1 MRRETV
7 TVASDLDEVLEA
19 FRRDEGTPN
28 DFSAL
33 VDAALR
39 QYLRARGYVAASD
52 YRPLRLTR
60 TSAAVA
66 APTSAPSTTVTSTT
80 STSETGRHGRVRST

>member
-7 TVASDLDEVLEA
+7 TVARDLDEVLEA
-19 FRRDEGTPN
+19 FPRDEGTPN

-52 YRPLRLTR
+52 YRPLRLTPDERGSGR
-60 TSAAVA
+60 TDVSAEHDRYLYDVH
-66 APTSAPSTTVTSTT
+66 
-80 STSETGRHGRVRST
+80 E

>member
-7 TVASDLDEVLEA
+7 TVANDLDEVLEA
-19 FRRDEGTPN
+19 FRRDKGRPN

-39 QYLRARGYVAASD
+39 QYLRVRGYVAASD
-52 YRPLRLTR
+52 YRPLRLTPDEDGSGR
-60 TSAAVA
+60 TDVSVEHDRYLYDT
-66 APTSAPSTTVTSTT
+66 P
-80 STSETGRHGRVRST
+80 E